1 MPTLDVTLP
10 ALHTSQRRVADSLA
24 RFRVLAC
31 GRRWGKTRLGAA
43 LCTVTALNGGRAWWT
58 APSYPM
64 SVVGWRLIKRLAL
77 QIPGVE
83 VRRAERSI
91 MFPTGGEI
99 WVRSA
104 DNPDS
109 LRGEG
114 LDFAVLDECAFMKE
128 EAWSESL
135 RPALSDR
142 QGRAMF
148 ISTPKGRNWF
158 WRLWQRCQDENADEW
173 QGWQLPTSDNP
184 YIVDEEIEAARL
196 GSTEKVYQQEY
207 LAMFLDDAG
216 GVFRRVMDAA
226 TAVAENG
233 PQPAGQYVIGVDW
246 GKHNDFTVLAVIN
259 AANRSLVHMDRFNQI
274 DYAIQVNRLV
284 ALHERFNSSAIIAE
298 RNSMGDP
305 LIEQLQRRGLP
316 VYPFTT
322 TNATK
327 ARAIDELGLSFE
339 RGDIQIIND
348 PVLIGELQ
356 AYEMERLPSGMMRY
370 NAPAGMHDD
379 CVMSLAI
386 GWQGMLEMEEPAAG
400 GVLTDHEEIT
410 ISPY

>member
-1 MPTLDVTLP
+1 MLFLDGETMPTLSVTLP
-10 ALHTSQRRVADSLA
+10 SLHTSQRKVSESDV

-77 QIPGVE
+77 QIPGTDVNQ
-83 VRRAERSI
+83 AQRSI

-128 EAWSESL
+128 AAWAEAI

-158 WRLWQRCQDENADEW
+158 WRLWQRCQDEGHDEW
-173 QGWQLPTSDNP
+173 QGWQLPTSDSP
-184 YIVDEEIEAARL
+184 YIADDEIEAARR
-196 GSTEKVYQQEY
+196 GMPEKIFNQEY

-226 TAVAENG
+226 TAVHHEEA
-233 PQPAGQYVIGVDW
+233 QPNAQYVAGVDW
-246 GKHNDFTVLAVIN
+246 GRSHDFTVITVIDLATNEQVYI
-259 AANRSLVHMDRFNQI
+259 DRFTKI
-274 DYAIQVNRLV
+274 DYEVQLSRFRGMVK
-284 ALHERFNSSAIIAE
+284 RFNPTACIVEDNAMGGPLVERLQSEGYPVIAWHTSRGTKE
-298 RNSMGDP
+298 R
-305 LIEQLQRRGLP
+305 LIRNLETAFDHGEIKILP
-316 VYPFTT
+316 
-322 TNATK
+322 
-327 ARAIDELGLSFE
+327 DQ
-339 RGDIQIIND
+339 IQTA
-348 PVLIGELQ
+348 ELQ
-356 AYEMERLPSGMMRY
+356 AYEQEQMSGYWRFGAPS
-370 NAPAGMHDD
+370 GMHDD
-379 CVMSLAI
+379 TVIALALAWH
-386 GWQGMLEMEEPAAG
+386 GASRGN
-400 GVLTDHEEIT
+400 TT
-410 ISPY
+410 ISENPFYT